1 MSQVYS
7 CAWSTCAARGESG
20 EECRRKAL
28 DARVKQLSQNTAIVF
43 CSLQSKF
50 RIAEYSWC
58 IFSPSIPSIYP
69 LPDHSIPQL
78 AKVDY
83 RKWPLRKPGGRKVSL
98 GVQPS
103 IKWMCCFDTCTWL
116 HRWGKR
122 KCCVWWWR
130 FCDLYESSELDK
142 LNAIQWLPTWFLM
155 FVAACL
161 IAHGCD
167 YFLPLI
173 SLLDY
178 LWALTWQ
185 RPTFTL
191 ERTCFTLNYHNYI
204 YIYTS
209 STAQGG
215 GGSFKNRKPIGE
227 ECCCGAKMAERSHW
241 LTERW
246 LCVFFW
252 RHDGARQHSGS
263 RRFLSAVART
273 KLPWLIP
280 TAALPSCRQTQ
291 PRHFMVDGF

>member
-7 CAWSTCAARGESG
+7 SAWSTCAARGESG
-20 EECRRKAL
+20 EACRRKAL
-28 DARVKQLSQNTAIVF
+28 DARVKQLSQNTAIIF

-83 RKWPLRKPGGRKVSL
+83 KKWPLRKPGGRKVSL

-103 IKWMCCFDTCTWL
+103 IKWMCCFDTWTWL

-167 YFLPLI
+167 YFPPLI

-191 ERTCFTLNYHNYI
+191 ERTCFTLNCHIYI
-204 YIYTS
+204 YISFKFHIYVTIYSIICTTS
-209 STAQGG
+209 QAFHGMSPIITMAKERVKEQIKEQIALENLLESQGG
-215 GGSFKNRKPIGE
+215 VQVPRMPGIWDVS
-227 ECCCGAKMAERSHW
+227 
-241 LTERW
+241 
-246 LCVFFW
+246 
-252 RHDGARQHSGS
+252 SG
-263 RRFLSAVART
+263 
-273 KLPWLIP
+273 
-280 TAALPSCRQTQ
+280 
-291 PRHFMVDGF
+291 